1 METLLCES
9 KVINKNPKYRII
21 KYDSEYL
28 MIDLA
33 SNWIVFFFPFIN
45 WLIPKTYVKITKND
59 YEKLNIVKPV
69 KNKSIGWTIF
79 AGIVLL
85 GGTVRRNT
93 YLFDFQLEELIVW
106 SSCFI
111 GFLEI
116 IFFYCYLN
124 KKLTLKIFNT
134 NVVNKNRVVLIPTF
148 KQGLLIVFAY
158 FFLGSASIFTLTIL
172 LTTESQNIIIFLTW
186 VIISMFFFL
195 VNMASIGNKNVHVI
209 LRINE

>member
-116 IFFYCYLN
+116 IFFYFYLN

-158 FFLGSASIFTLTIL
+158 FFLGSASIFTLIIL

-186 VIISMFFFL
+186 VIITMFFFL

>member
-93 YLFDFQLEELIVW
+93 YPHIPLRFSLSFILLFN
-106 SSCFI
+106 FI
-111 GFLEI
+111 TCKSVSLVL
-116 IFFYCYLN
+116 YLCH
-124 KKLTLKIFNT
+124 I
-134 NVVNKNRVVLIPTF
+134 
-148 KQGLLIVFAY
+148 
-158 FFLGSASIFTLTIL
+158 TIL
-172 LTTESQNIIIFLTW
+172 LFQYRYHVHLI
-186 VIISMFFFL
+186 L
-195 VNMASIGNKNVHVI
+195 VRRSFVLNLSYYYHEINVKDRYVSYY
-209 LRINE
+209 L

>member
-1 METLLCES
+1 MLCES

-21 KYDSEYL
+21 KYESEYL

-93 YLFDFQLEELIVW
+93 YLFHFQLEKLIVW

-111 GFLEI
+111 GFLGV
-116 IFFYCYLN
+116 IFFYLSSN
-124 KKLTLKIFNT
+124 KKLTLMFYKE
-134 NVVNKNRVVLIPTF
+134 NKNNELNLDHYPPLKICVSQFLLPLYWFHVLW
-148 KQGLLIVFAY
+148 G
-158 FFLGSASIFTLTIL
+158 IL
-172 LTTESQNIIIFLTW
+172 L
-186 VIISMFFFL
+186 VG
-195 VNMASIGNKNVHVI
+195 V
-209 LRINE
+209 

>member
-186 VIISMFFFL
+186 VIITMFFFL

>member
-1 METLLCES
+1 MEIMLCES

-21 KYDSEYL
+21 KYESEYL

-45 WLIPKTYVKITKND
+45 WLIPKTYIKINKND

-85 GGTVRRNT
+85 GGIVRRNT

-111 GFLEI
+111 GFLGI

-124 KKLTLKIFNT
+124 KKLTLNIYNESKNNELKLRLLPSFKNICFTIFYYLFT
-134 NVVNKNRVVLIPTF
+134 GFMSYGAFYLLVFENVQNLILYVSWLFMTMLF
-148 KQGLLIVFAY
+148 MFMNMH
-158 FFLGSASIFTLTIL
+158 SIIDKKVH
-172 LTTESQNIIIFLTW
+172 IFLK
-186 VIISMFFFL
+186 S
-195 VNMASIGNKNVHVI
+195 NK
-209 LRINE
+209 

>member
-1 METLLCES
+1 MLCES

-116 IFFYCYLN
+116 IFF
-124 KKLTLKIFNT
+124 
-134 NVVNKNRVVLIPTF
+134 
-148 KQGLLIVFAY
+148 LL
-158 FFLGSASIFTLTIL
+158 LS
-172 LTTESQNIIIFLTW
+172 
-186 VIISMFFFL
+186 
-195 VNMASIGNKNVHVI
+195 K
-209 LRINE
+209 